1 MLNKNKIGNYLREL
15 RKNKVNSK
23 GKPYTQNDLSD
34 EFLNKFNILISIN
47 AIAEWENGKTL
58 PTYENLEILSKIY
71 SKSIDE
77 IIEGEDLKEVNF
89 KEEYFLY
96 NDDWYSKVKKDDNPY
111 QMRNNQILKIT
122 RKFKELIKIRIS
134 RDFTSNEEKEFNFLF
149 NHFHSITEYCE
160 NYSKSQ
166 FKDDLLIF
174 NDALKHLLVEIRNMS
189 FCLYYEKRKK
199 YDKRRKNT

>member
-1 MLNKNKIGNYLREL
+1 MLNKNKIGNYLKEL
-15 RKNKVNSK
+15 RKNKINSR

-34 EFLNKFNILISIN
+34 EFMEKYNILISVN

-58 PTYENLEILSKIY
+58 PTYDNLEILSKIY

-77 IIEGEDLKEVNF
+77 IIEGEDF
-89 KEEYFLY
+89 KQIDFKKEYFLC
-96 NDDWYSKVKKDDNPY
+96 DDNWGSRFSMKENLY
-111 QMRNNQILKIT
+111 QIRNDQILKIT

-134 RDFTSNEEKEFNFLF
+134 REFTSNEEKEFNFLF
-149 NHFHSITEYCE
+149 NHFYSITEYCE

-174 NDALKHLLVEIRNMS
+174 NDALKHLLVEIRNM
-189 FCLYYEKRKK
+189 K
-199 YDKRRKNT
+199 